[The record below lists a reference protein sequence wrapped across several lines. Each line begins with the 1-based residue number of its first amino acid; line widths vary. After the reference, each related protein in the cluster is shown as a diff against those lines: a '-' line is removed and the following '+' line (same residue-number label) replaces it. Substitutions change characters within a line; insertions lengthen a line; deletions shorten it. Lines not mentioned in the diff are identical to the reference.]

1 MADILVKEYHFC
13 VSVLSHSLSTQ
24 AYSTYCVELMHG
36 QTAFHNKLINSL
48 YQTFYYNFFLHR
60 NQFRHPS
67 QDSRIRWAL
76 NQIFIR
82 KASCSS
88 GYPPSACHVY

>member
-36 QTAFHNKLINSL
+36 
-48 YQTFYYNFFLHR
+48 
-60 NQFRHPS
+60 
-67 QDSRIRWAL
+67 
-76 NQIFIR
+76 
-82 KASCSS
+82 
-88 GYPPSACHVY
+88 